1 MHKYIM
7 YEVINIHY
15 SRHLKQD
22 VLAQLPAKR
31 RQMIVLDPEAVTSSR
46 SFHQTSCA
54 MEKNISVH

>member
-1 MHKYIM
+1 M